1 MLRIRIAGVVLAGG
15 QSRRFGSDK
24 AQEIFEGR
32 SLLDWSLAAL
42 EPHVELLLVS
52 GRPHPRH
59 LTVADRPA
67 AGLGPL
73 GGLAGA
79 LAVAHDRGFTHLL
92 SLPCDTPRL
101 PHGLLDALRM
111 HPEGR
116 FAAACPV
123 IGFWPTRLG
132 AGLEAHLAAGGA
144 RSMRAWTQTA
154 GIAPL
159 DWAADIPNMNVPAD
173 LAGLGDAHD

>member
-1 MLRIRIAGVVLAGG
+1 MRIAGVVLAGG

-24 AQEIFEGR
+24 AEENFGGR

-42 EPHVELLLVS
+42 APHVELLLVS

-79 LAVAHDRGFTHLL
+79 LAAAQDRQFTHLL

-101 PHGLLDALRM
+101 PHGLLDALQT
-111 HPEGR
+111 HPEGC
-116 FAAACPV
+116 FAASCPV

-132 AGLEAHLAAGGA
+132 AELETHLAAGGP
-144 RSMRAWTQTA
+144 RSMRAWTQAA
-154 GIAPL
+154 GIMPL
-159 DWAADIPNMNVPAD
+159 DWTGDIPNINSPVDLAD
-173 LAGLGDAHD
+173 LGGANV